1 MWRSNSLEGFLADM
15 DTLEC
20 RRAYRT
26 APPMDP
32 GSSPRHATL
41 TLVRPRSEDAAVTD
55 RRGAPRRPGPKAA
68 RSQVPGDLAAAAGA
82 LLNHLDHAIV
92 LLDPRGYVRL
102 ANAAARRIAARGDC
116 LRIRTRRVQLTE
128 RQAQAA
134 LEAFLNVGTMEDSLP
149 NGPLC
154 LCRRSNGPVRY
165 VIVAAWL
172 DSSASVLQP
181 LASLLIYEPYR
192 VGRISSELL
201 ASLYGL
207 TRMES
212 QLASALYIV
221 PRLDAAA
228 ARCGVTLN
236 TAKTHLKRV
245 FSKCA
250 VSSKAELL
258 RLLALGP
265 RSR

>member
-20 RRAYRT
+20 RRAYRA

-32 GSSPRHATL
+32 GSGPRHATFM
-41 TLVRPRSEDAAVTD
+41 LVRPRSEDAAVTD

-68 RSQVPGDLAAAAGA
+68 KSQVPGDLAAAASA

-92 LLDPRGYVRL
+92 LLDPGGYVRL

-116 LRIRTRRVQLTE
+116 LRIRTRRVQLTD

-134 LEAFLNVGTMEDSLP
+134 LKEFLNTGIDDPLP
-149 NGPLC
+149 SGPQC
-154 LCRRSNGPVRY
+154 LCRRSGGPIRY
-165 VIVAAWL
+165 VIVAEWL
-172 DSSASVLQP
+172 NSPALIAQP
-181 LASLLIYEPYR
+181 LAALVIYEPNQ
-192 VGRISSELL
+192 VGRVNAELL

-207 TRMES
+207 TQMQS
-212 QLASALYIV
+212 QLAAALYSV
-221 PRLDAAA
+221 ARLDAAA

-236 TAKTHLKRV
+236 TAKTHMKRV
-245 FSKCA
+245 FSKCG
-250 VSSKAELL
+250 VSSKAEFL

>member
-20 RRAYRT
+20 RRAYRA

-32 GSSPRHATL
+32 NSEPRRATL
-41 TLVRPRSEDAAVTD
+41 TLVRPPSDDAAVTD
-55 RRGAPRRPGPKAA
+55 RRDAPRRPGPKAA
-68 RSQVPGDLAAAAGA
+68 RSQTPGDLAAAAGA
-82 LLNHLDHAIV
+82 LLDHLDLAVV
-92 LLDPRGYVRL
+92 LLDPEGYLRL
-102 ANAAARRIAARGDC
+102 ANAATRRIVARGDC
-116 LRIRTRRVQLTE
+116 LRIRTKRVQLIE
-128 RQAQAA
+128 RQAQEA
-134 LEAFLNVGTMEDSLP
+134 LEEFLRVGMEDALSTEP
-149 NGPLC
+149 KC

-165 VIVAAWL
+165 VIVAEWL
-172 DSSASVLQP
+172 VTSAAFLRP

-192 VGRISSELL
+192 AGRVNTELL

-207 TRMES
+207 THMES
-212 QLASALYIV
+212 QLAAALYSV

-228 ARCGVTLN
+228 ARCGIALN

>member
-1 MWRSNSLEGFLADM
+1 MWRSNGLEGFLADM

-26 APPMDP
+26 APPTGP
-32 GSSPRHATL
+32 GSGPRLATL
-41 TLVRPRSEDAAVTD
+41 TLVRPRSDDAAVTD
-55 RRGAPRRPGPKAA
+55 RRSAARRPGQKAA
-68 RSQVPGDLAAAAGA
+68 RSQAPGDLADAAGA
-82 LLNHLDHAIV
+82 LLDHLDRAVV
-92 LLDPRGYVRL
+92 LLGPGGYVRL

-128 RQAQAA
+128 RSAQAA
-134 LEAFLNVGTMEDSLP
+134 FEEFLNLGMEDALAT
-149 NGPLC
+149 GPQC

-165 VIVAAWL
+165 VIVAEWL

-181 LASLLIYEPYR
+181 LASLLIYEPHR
-192 VGRISSELL
+192 VGRVNAEQL
-201 ASLYGL
+201 ATLYGL
-207 TRMES
+207 THMES
-212 QLASALYIV
+212 QLAAALYIV
-221 PRLDAAA
+221 PKLDAAA